1 MDEALPAAL
10 GGRKAVEHPPPHYT
24 WPIISNRTRE
34 AVARQLD
41 EAVTIYD
48 RSGVFERF
56 ERKFAAYH
64 GVAHALL
71 HNSGT
76 CALLAAFYALGL
88 KPGDEVLC
96 PAYTFF
102 ATVSPLMI
110 LGATPVFCDCD
121 RDGNIAPESLA
132 ERITQ
137 RTKAVVVT
145 HMWGMP
151 CEMDPITEFCRA
163 KGLPLVE
170 DCSHAHGARY
180 RERLVG
186 TFGDVAVW
194 SLQGQKLVTG
204 GEGGILLTADSEIFY
219 RALLLGQYCSRA
231 RQEIPAAHPLSRFWM
246 TGAGLKLRAHPL
258 AIAMAEEQLESLD
271 LWLRQKRA
279 FAGRLR
285 ELLRD
290 VAWLRLPCARDR
302 DPSWYAFVMQ
312 YSAPGAGGPGID
324 EVFALLEAE
333 GLAELE
339 RPAVT
344 GAVDQLP
351 LFRDP
356 GDVFPWFESAGKLAA
371 QDCPRAAEL
380 TANALKLPVWVR
392 EEDGVLLESY
402 ARGIRKIAHWLRG
415 TRSHAAR
422 SQGSFFKSTKPDDTG
437 PLPPAV
443 SPGPRPSPAD
453 PHGGTGAGRGPGHRS
468 DTRTWSG

>member
-1 MDEALPAAL
+1 MDERLPAAL
-10 GGRKAVEHPPPHYT
+10 GGRKAVEQPLPHYT
-24 WPIISNRTRE
+24 WPIISSRTRD

-64 GVAHALL
+64 GVAHSLL
-71 HNSGT
+71 HSSGT
-76 CALLAAFYALGL
+76 CALLAAYYALGL

-110 LGATPVFCDCD
+110 LGVTPVFCDCD
-121 RDGNIAPESLA
+121 HDGNVAPESLA
-132 ERITQ
+132 ERLTD

-145 HMWGMP
+145 HMWGIP
-151 CEMDPITEFCRA
+151 CEMDPITDFCRT
-163 KGLPLVE
+163 KGLRLVE

-180 RERLVG
+180 KERLVG

-204 GEGGILLTADSEIFY
+204 GEGGVLLTADSEIFY
-219 RALLLGQYCSRA
+219 RALLLGQYCTRA
-231 RQEIPAAHPLSRFWM
+231 RQEIPTSHPLSRFWM

-258 AIAMAEEQLESLD
+258 AIAMAEEQFENLD
-271 LWLRQKRA
+271 HWLQQKRV
-279 FAGRLR
+279 FAARLR
-285 ELLRD
+285 ELLSD

-312 YSAPGAGGPGID
+312 FSARDAGRDID
-324 EVFALLEAE
+324 EVFALLQAE
-333 GLAELE
+333 GLGELE
-339 RPAVT
+339 RPVVT

-356 GDVFPWFESAGKLAA
+356 GEVFPWFASAAVLEAKEE
-371 QDCPRAAEL
+371 CPRAREL
-380 TANALKLPVWVR
+380 AANALKLPIWVR
-392 EEDGVLLESY
+392 KEDGPLLESY
-402 ARGIRKIAHWLRG
+402 AGGICKIDEWLRK
-415 TRSHAAR
+415 T
-422 SQGSFFKSTKPDDTG
+422 TG
-437 PLPPAV
+437 
-443 SPGPRPSPAD
+443 GCEWFAD
-453 PHGGTGAGRGPGHRS
+453 P
-468 DTRTWSG
+468 